1 MSVLVEKEVAHR
13 KWEEK
18 GVGAGA
24 HLYGDLIDR
33 AIMRPSTTFFVG
45 PIHYLVCVFLNNC
58 LLVCEN
64 YMP

>member
-24 HLYGDLIDR
+24 HLYGDLIDG

-45 PIHYLVCVFLNNC
+45 PIHYLVCVCVFF
-58 LLVCEN
+58 
-64 YMP
+64 